1 MNIIKKYNFDEKQI
15 SSICV
20 QKTTTPRIWI
30 GFKKNTSG
38 ICELNQYS
46 VNNLNTQYYN
56 ISLSV
61 DEITKIYFFG
71 TRIYIAVDDD
81 EKFLIY
87 FTATSPLTQTTIN
100 IPSGINE
107 SVIDILDDGTYL
119 YFLLPGENT
128 TNAKILK
135 FSTTMVLQDTIELT
149 DAHNVNSFTIDSN
162 GDIWCTT
169 YEENSK
175 LIRVYLDGGSYTFDV
190 INLFQ

>member
-1 MNIIKKYNFDEKQI
+1 MNIIRKYTFDEKQI

-20 QKTTTPRIWI
+20 QKTTTPRIWV
-30 GFKKNTSG
+30 GFTKNTDG

-61 DEITKIYFFG
+61 DEITKIYFLG
-71 TRIYIAVDDD
+71 TQMYIAVDDD

-87 FTATSPLTQTTIN
+87 FTVTSPLTQTTIN

-119 YFLLPGENT
+119 YFLLPGEDT
-128 TNAKILK
+128 ENAKILK
-135 FSTTMVLQDTIELT
+135 YSNTLTLQTTIELT
-149 DAHNVNSFTIDSN
+149 DIHNVRSFTIDDN
-162 GDIWCTT
+162 NIIWCTT
-169 YEENSK
+169 YETDSK
-175 LIRVYLDGGSYTFDV
+175 LIKVYNDDGYKFDV
-190 INLFQ
+190 INLF